1 MRAGDEP
8 RLAPGLIPARY
19 RRYSHG
25 VIAFGLAAL
34 AASTAGLFLLFEPA
48 LAWYYQLAWWSYIVI
63 ADGMNRRLG
72 GRALLRDRPR
82 ELLWLAG
89 LSVAWWCV
97 FELINLR
104 LGNWYYVMNHPSRP
118 ARWIAG
124 VLGFATVLPGI
135 VVTAELVER
144 LGLVRR
150 SPAPRL
156 AWTRRK
162 EAVCLALGILFFA
175 LPLLWPESFFHLTWG
190 SFALLMEPW
199 NRRHAR
205 ESFLR
210 DLERGDAAP
219 LVRTLAAGLVCGLLW
234 ELWNYWARSKW
245 IYTVPGFE
253 EWKLFEMPPL
263 GFLGFPPFAVE
274 CVVAIRFVQGWADR
288 LGGRGRS
295 ALRAASAVFACAAA
309 AFTAAVFACSDATVD
324 SIYVPVARM
333 RSLPPGVRERLD
345 AAGLH
350 SQEKALRA
358 LDEAASRAE
367 WSRRIGL
374 STAELEAARDRLALI
389 VHKGLGDRR
398 AVQLQALGIRSLG
411 DLARWD
417 PAALAAELKGEAP
430 GPGDRFLERRV
441 RAWMTGP

>member
-1 MRAGDEP
+1 M
-8 RLAPGLIPARY
+8 
-19 RRYSHG
+19 
-25 VIAFGLAAL
+25 IAFGLAAL
-34 AASTAGLFLLFEPA
+34 AASTAGLFLLFEPV
-48 LAWYYQLAWWSYIVI
+48 LAWYYQLAWWSYIVF

-72 GRALLRDRPR
+72 GRSLIRDRPR
-82 ELLWLAG
+82 EFLWLAG

-104 LGNWYYVMNHPSRP
+104 LGNWYYVMSHPARP

-135 VVTAELVER
+135 VETVELVEK

-156 AWTRRK
+156 AWTARK
-162 EAVCLALGILFFA
+162 EAVCLGLGGFFFV
-175 LPLLWPESFFHLTWG
+175 LPLLWPDTFFPLTWG

-205 ESFLR
+205 ASFLR

-253 EWKLFEMPPL
+253 EWKLFEMPLL

-288 LGGRGRS
+288 VRSGGPRR
-295 ALRAASAVFACAAA
+295 ARAASSAFAVVAA
-309 AFTAAVFACSDATVD
+309 AFTWGVFAGSDATVD
-324 SIYVPVARM
+324 SIHVPVARM
-333 RSLPPGVRERLD
+333 ESLPRATRERLD
-345 AAGLH
+345 AAGLR
-350 SQEKALRA
+350 SQERALHALRDA
-358 LDEAASRAE
+358 LSRDE
-367 WSRRIGL
+367 WVRRTGL
-374 STAELEAARDRLALI
+374 SPAELEAARDRLALV

-398 AVQLQALGIRSLG
+398 AVQLQALGVHRRE
-411 DLARWD
+411 DLRRWN
-417 PAALAAELKGEAP
+417 PAGLAAALAAQ
-430 GPGDRFLERRV
+430 GPSSGDRFLERRARV
-441 RAWMTGP
+441 WLRGLGP